1 MSIRFLYIL
10 FLCCVAGQISAQE
23 AEDFIRKGNESYKSG
38 DYKNAEVEYKRAE
51 SNKELDYITS
61 FNQGDALYKMERYEE
76 AQTAF
81 EKAIKSTGDKK
92 EQANAHYNL
101 GNTYLSQQKPS
112 EAVNSYK
119 EALKLNPKDA
129 QARYNLS
136 LAKQML
142 QQQQQ
147 QQQQSDQNQDGDQD
161 QDQDQK
167 QQDKGDKGEED
178 QKDKGEQQQQQQDEG
193 DKEEQ
198 QQQEEQQQTGE
209 RKENEIG
216 KEEAEKLLEAVK
228 RDEQKLHD
236 KKKQKVS
243 GRAKSLK
250 DW

>member
-10 FLCCVAGQISAQE
+10 ILCCVAGQISAQE

-51 SNKELDYITS
+51 SDKDLDYITS

-101 GNTYLSQQKPS
+101 GNTYLSQQKPN

-119 EALKLNPKDA
+119 ETLKLNPKDA

-147 QQQQSDQNQDGDQD
+147 QSDQNQDGDQN
-161 QDQDQK
+161 QDQQ
-167 QQDKGDKGEED
+167 QQDKGDKGEEEE

-193 DKEEQ
+193 DK
-198 QQQEEQQQTGE
+198 EEQQQTGE

-243 GRAKSLK
+243 SRAKSLK

>member
-10 FLCCVAGQISAQE
+10 FLCCAVSQLSAQE

-51 SNKELDYITS
+51 SDKELDYITS

-147 QQQQSDQNQDGDQD
+147 QSDQKQDGDQD
-161 QDQDQK
+161 QK
-167 QQDKGDKGEED
+167 QQQQDEGDKGEEE
-178 QKDKGEQQQQQQDEG
+178 QKDKGEQQQQQDEG
-193 DKEEQ
+193 DKEEE

>member
-10 FLCCVAGQISAQE
+10 FLCCAASQLSAQE

-147 QQQQSDQNQDGDQD
+147 QSDQNQDGDQD
-161 QDQDQK
+161 QDQK
-167 QQDKGDKGEED
+167 QQQQDEGDKGEEE
-178 QKDKGEQQQQQQDEG
+178 QKDKGEQQQQDEG
-193 DKEEQ
+193 DKGEEEQ
-198 QQQEEQQQTGE
+198 KEQQQQTGE

-243 GRAKSLK
+243 SRAKSLK

>member
-10 FLCCVAGQISAQE
+10 FLCCTASQLSAQE

-119 EALKLNPKDA
+119 ETLKLNPKDA
-129 QARYNLS
+129 
-136 LAKQML
+136 
-142 QQQQQ
+142 
-147 QQQQSDQNQDGDQD
+147 
-161 QDQDQK
+161 
-167 QQDKGDKGEED
+167 
-178 QKDKGEQQQQQQDEG
+178 
-193 DKEEQ
+193 
-198 QQQEEQQQTGE
+198 
-209 RKENEIG
+209 
-216 KEEAEKLLEAVK
+216 
-228 RDEQKLHD
+228 
-236 KKKQKVS
+236 
-243 GRAKSLK
+243 
-250 DW
+250 

>member
-10 FLCCVAGQISAQE
+10 FLCCTASQLSAQE

-147 QQQQSDQNQDGDQD
+147 QQQQSDQNQDGDQN
-161 QDQDQK
+161 QDQQ
-167 QQDKGDKGEED
+167 QQDKGEEEE

-243 GRAKSLK
+243 SRAKSLK

>member
-10 FLCCVAGQISAQE
+10 FLCCTASQLSAQE

-161 QDQDQK
+161 QDQKQQ

-178 QKDKGEQQQQQQDEG
+178 QKDKGEQQQQDEG
-193 DKEEQ
+193 DK
-198 QQQEEQQQTGE
+198 EEQQQTGE

-243 GRAKSLK
+243 SRAKSLK

>member
-10 FLCCVAGQISAQE
+10 FLCCAVSQLSAQE

-51 SNKELDYITS
+51 SDKELDYITS

-147 QQQQSDQNQDGDQD
+147 QQQQQSDQKQDGDQD
-161 QDQDQK
+161 QK
-167 QQDKGDKGEED
+167 
-178 QKDKGEQQQQQQDEG
+178 QQQQDEG
-193 DKEEQ
+193 DKGEEEQKDKGEQ

>member
-10 FLCCVAGQISAQE
+10 FLCCTASQLSAQE

-147 QQQQSDQNQDGDQD
+147 QQQQSDQNQDGDQN
-161 QDQDQK
+161 QDQQ
-167 QQDKGDKGEED
+167 QQDKGDKGEEE

-193 DKEEQ
+193 DK
-198 QQQEEQQQTGE
+198 EEQQQTGE

-243 GRAKSLK
+243 SRAKSLK

>member
-23 AEDFIRKGNESYKSG
+23 AEDFIRKGNESYKAG

-119 EALKLNPKDA
+119 ETLKLNPKDA

-161 QDQDQK
+161 QDQQ

-193 DKEEQ
+193 DK
-198 QQQEEQQQTGE
+198 EEQQQTGE

-243 GRAKSLK
+243 SRAKSLK